1 LCPVYSGHKPQTVV
15 FPTELEFSIIYNIII
30 IIIIIIIMY
39 VLERISSFFFNLIIV
54 IVICNRLSWLL
65 N

>member
-1 LCPVYSGHKPQTVV
+1 VV

-30 IIIIIIIMY
+30 IIMY
-39 VLERISSFFFNLIIV
+39 VRERVSSFFFNLIIV
-54 IVICNRLSWLL
+54 FVICNRLSWLL